1 MIRTTLAS
9 LTLLFCGLCC
19 APRYIPPDAAR
30 RTLATVQDQWKSVR
44 WLTLY
49 GKINYYP
56 DSTMYYWEAYITNN
70 DSLKVVL
77 NNPKGGESRIICA
90 TPDRFLYFNTR
101 DSVAYEGEPTA
112 EAFQVAMWIPLGFR
126 QMVAYFRNQMPVVP
140 RLGQYDASIS
150 GSRISYFLPDDPHAL
165 GFTIDTAKYDLLS
178 VGWTPDLRNPME
190 VVSLT
195 YNNYMKLNHRRY
207 ARWGM
212 IQWNAPEGIPYAG
225 KNRARYTVQSQLDT
239 IKGGR
244 QRWPE
249 LPATVVR
256 RRL

>member
-1 MIRTTLAS
+1 MIRTTIAS
-9 LTLLFCGLCC
+9 LLLLCCSLCC
-19 APRYIPPDAAR
+19 APRYIPPDAAV
-30 RTLATVQDQWKSVR
+30 RTLATIQNQWKSVR

-49 GKINYYP
+49 GRMNYYP
-56 DSTMYYWEAYITNN
+56 DSTVYYLEAFIIND

-90 TPDRFLYFNTR
+90 TPDQFLYFNTR

-112 EAFQVAMWIPLGFR
+112 EAFQVAMWIPLGFH
-126 QMVAYFRNQMPVVP
+126 QMVAYFRNQMPVIP
-140 RLGQYDASIS
+140 EFGEYDATIA
-150 GSRISYFLPDDPHAL
+150 GSRISYVLPDDPHGM

-178 VGWTPDLRNPME
+178 VGWTPDLQNPTD
-190 VVSLT
+190 VVSIM
-195 YNNYMKLNHRRY
+195 YSNYMKLNYRRY

-212 IQWNAPEGIPYAG
+212 IEWNAPDGVPYSG
-225 KNRARYTVQSQLDT
+225 KHRARYTVQSQLDT

-244 QRWPE
+244 QIWPE
-249 LPATVVR
+249 LPPSVHR